1 MVLLE
6 MTTIRHRRNASTT
19 HCNRRGV
26 TMNGSIRAKIRHI
39 LQSPTGGIVVTAV
52 ILAAALPVLADRRHH
67 IPPTA

>member
-1 MVLLE
+1 
-6 MTTIRHRRNASTT
+6 
-19 HCNRRGV
+19 
-26 TMNGSIRAKIRHI
+26 MNGSIRAKIRHM